1 VDALI
6 WVMPV
11 IPDLARKADG
21 LAQPARRLGGAREV
35 IQRAADLRDEGLIIA
50 VRGKGFYA
58 AHPNS

>member
-1 VDALI
+1 
-6 WVMPV
+6 MPV